1 MKSGILNIPW
11 RLLSCLSSVYIFKY
25 TCKTCIRHHTSIQPM
40 PISQYTRTWVGKSEL
55 TWQLAQRSGW
65 RTDAE
70 DHITAKGLDSIIIVT
85 VYPSPGV

>member
-1 MKSGILNIPW
+1 
-11 RLLSCLSSVYIFKY
+11 
-25 TCKTCIRHHTSIQPM
+25 M

-55 TWQLAQRSGW
+55 TWQLTQRSGW